1 MATELKMCAIDE
13 ARDHLQGLANDAGSG
28 FDLDDGILIVSAP
41 PLPCANYR
49 ATVKERQDGEPCFVE
64 LEPSEDVGLQ
74 GNQALMFDMPEGTT
88 IEYARRVA
96 DELNNLG
103 ARLVVRN
110 S

>member
-1 MATELKMCAIDE
+1 MATEIQMRAIE
-13 ARDHLQGLANDAGSG
+13 KARDHLQALVDDANAG
-28 FDLDDGILIVSAP
+28 FDLDDGIIIVCEP
-41 PLPCANYR
+41 PPPASNYR

-64 LEPSEDVGLQ
+64 LELHKDAGLQ
-74 GNQALMFDMPEGTT
+74 GKQTIVFDMPDETT
-88 IEYARRVA
+88 VAYARRVA